1 MLTAEDLT
9 YMKEAQDE
17 IYEMRMRPITFI
29 YKEVKRDDIT
39 GTIIGETEADRIVNA
54 VITELSIKKANGAR
68 YLENGI
74 EYEQGDIKI
83 DVKIEFIEDIADKV
97 TQAFFDDKRYELLG
111 VDKKG
116 IGLRN
121 RYEFVGREIA

>member
-1 MLTAEDLT
+1 MLTAEDLA
-9 YMKEAQDE
+9 YMKEAQEE

-29 YKEVKRDDIT
+29 YKEVKRDSIT
-39 GTIIGETEADRIVNA
+39 GTVIGETEADRIVNA
-54 VITELSIKKANGAR
+54 VITELSINKANGSR
-68 YLENGI
+68 YMENGI

-111 VDKKG
+111 DDKKG

-121 RYEFVGREIA
+121 RYEFVGREIS

>member
-29 YKEVKRDDIT
+29 YKEVMRDSIT
-39 GTIIGETEADRIVNA
+39 GTVIGETEADRNVNA
-54 VITELSIKKANGAR
+54 VITEMSIKKANGAR

-111 VDKKG
+111 DDKKG

>member
-1 MLTAEDLT
+1 MLTAEDLA
-9 YMKEAQDE
+9 YMKEAQEE

-29 YKEVKRDDIT
+29 YKEVKRDSIT
-39 GTIIGETEADRIVNA
+39 GTVIGETEADRIVNA
-54 VITELSIKKANGAR
+54 VITEMSIKKANGAR

-111 VDKKG
+111 DDKKG

-121 RYEFVGREIA
+121 RYEFVGREIS